1 MTEFP
6 GAAGPAPGS
15 GRSAP
20 WWPAPAKL
28 NLFLHVTGRRADGY
42 HELQTAFQLIDLADD
57 LSFEITD
64 DGRIERADD
73 GGAETGELA
82 AVVSADDL
90 AVRAAKSLQAATGCR
105 AGARI
110 RIRKRIPLGGGLGGG
125 SSDAATTLRVLD
137 ALWQTGVARADL
149 ARLALPLGADVPVF
163 IAGESCWA
171 EGVGERLTPRPVEPA
186 WFVVVHPGVSVGT
199 REVFQA
205 AELTRNSPLI
215 TIPPLLRAG
224 GRNDCEHVV
233 RARFPPVAAALDWLG
248 QFAPAYLTGTGACI
262 FASLRTE
269 PEARQ
274 IAAQVPAGWRA
285 WVARG
290 LQESPLEARLAAL
303 HGAGTQDDG

>member
-1 MTEFP
+1 VTS
-6 GAAGPAPGS
+6 GTAAAGPLAQRQP
-15 GRSAP
+15 AAV

-42 HELQTAFQLIDLADD
+42 HQLQTAFQLIDLADE
-57 LSFEITD
+57 LSFEVTG

-73 GGAETGELA
+73 AGAESGELA
-82 AVVSADDL
+82 AVASADDL

-163 IAGESCWA
+163 MAGESCWA
-171 EGVGERLTPRPVEPA
+171 EGVGERLTPRPVEPS

-205 AELTRNSPLI
+205 PELTRNSPLI

-224 GRNDCEHVV
+224 GRNDCEPVV
-233 RARFPPVAAALDWLG
+233 RARFPQVAAALDWLG
-248 QFAPAYLTGTGACI
+248 KSAPAYLTGTGACI
-262 FASLRTE
+262 FASLRSE
-269 PEARQ
+269 PEAQ
-274 IAAQVPAGWRA
+274 HIAAQVPAGWRA

-290 LQESPLEARLAAL
+290 LQESPLNARLAAL
-303 HGAGTQDDG
+303 RGAGTQGNG